1 MFLGSACNT
10 LRKPTSAAALS
21 PFLSAADALSKIF
34 SVLESERTGAQQS
47 TVANARTAKDFN
59 TRRPS
64 ASMEPSNYPGA
75 RFPGIITP
83 RGKMPGIPRLATTQ
97 VTRCHHNCKD
107 GLAKAVPTG
116 SGFACVD

>member
-1 MFLGSACNT
+1 MRIAFSRVKRG
-10 LRKPTSAAALS
+10 LRVAVIGLAA
-21 PFLSAADALSKIF
+21 F
-34 SVLESERTGAQQS
+34 SWLATIGAEAQQS

-83 RGKMPGIPRLATTQ
+83 RGKMAFPGWPP
-97 VTRCHHNCKD
+97 HK
-107 GLAKAVPTG
+107 
-116 SGFACVD
+116 